1 MYLRQVRLG
10 EVTDNYDSL
19 RRPVKGMERV
29 AGEFPYYGA
38 SGIVDYV
45 DNFIFDGDYLLIAE
59 DGANLRSRSTPIAF
73 MATGKFWV
81 NNHAHVVKGNHL
93 SDTRF
98 LSYIL
103 AITDVSG
110 YLTGSTQPKLTRAAM
125 DSIQLMIPELDEQ
138 KAIVEVLGALDDKI
152 AANTKLAET
161 SFQLAKSIFAAAATN
176 TEGVKVGLSESS
188 HLLSRGITPKYSED
202 EDTMTILNQKCV
214 RDQRVNLTPARRTDL
229 AKVREEKILSQNDV
243 LVNSTGQGTLGRVAR
258 WTHDKDVTVDSH
270 ITIIRFNPEE
280 VDPVCAGF
288 AVLRS
293 EREITDMA
301 KGSTGQTE
309 LSRIE
314 LGKLKIL
321 LPPREQQQELGQRL
335 AKMAAMEN
343 AYLQE
348 NERLAATRDALL
360 PQLMSGKLRVKDAEK
375 VLDESL

>member
-59 DGANLRSRSTPIAF
+59 DGENLRSRSTPIAF

-138 KAIVEVLGALDDKI
+138 KEIVEVLGALDDKI
-152 AANTKLAET
+152 VANT
-161 SFQLAKSIFAAAATN
+161 
-176 TEGVKVGLSESS
+176 
-188 HLLSRGITPKYSED
+188 
-202 EDTMTILNQKCV
+202 
-214 RDQRVNLTPARRTDL
+214 NLIA
-229 AKVREEKILSQNDV
+229 
-243 LVNSTGQGTLGRVAR
+243 
-258 WTHDKDVTVDSH
+258 TVDSLAQAQFH
-270 ITIIRFNPEE
+270 TALHDSQPQPLSSLASFVNGKAFTKGASGTGRVVVRIAELNSGIGKSTVFSDAE
-280 VDPVCAGF
+280 VDDKHVARPGDILF
-288 AVLRS
+288 AWSGSLTLHRWFRDEAIVNQHIFKVIPNEGIPDWLIYELLRNKIEDFKMIAADKATTMGHIQRKHLDELVLVPS
-293 EREITDMA
+293 EVAQGEIAPLMESLWQTALTAERENLT
-301 KGSTGQTE
+301 
-309 LSRIE
+309 
-314 LGKLKIL
+314 
-321 LPPREQQQELGQRL
+321 
-335 AKMAAMEN
+335 
-343 AYLQE
+343 
-348 NERLAATRDALL
+348 LAATRDALL
-360 PQLMSGKLRVKDAEK
+360 PQLMSGKLRVKDAEPALED
-375 VLDESL
+375 VL